1 MKISELKFTG
11 YPISDVERSRYFYEN
26 VLGLELSMM
35 EEIDPEKGMFWIEY
49 NIGDNCLAISNF
61 RPPSGAKGGPFATL
75 EVDDLDKAMEELKA
89 AGDYL
94 ESEIMESPTCRFLFG
109 SDPDG
114 NPFWLHQ
121 VK

>member
-1 MKISELKFTG
+1 MKISEIKFTG
-11 YPISDVERSRYFYEN
+11 YPISDVERSRHFYEQ

-35 EEIDPEKGMFWIEY
+35 IEIDPEKHMFWIEY
-49 NIGDNCLAISNF
+49 NIGDNCIAISNF
-61 RPPSGAKGGPFATL
+61 RKPCGEKGGPFATL

-89 AGDYL
+89 AGEYVD
-94 ESEIMESPTCRFLFG
+94 SEIMESPSCRFLFC